1 MTPKRTNTY
10 KLLIVED
17 EPLESKALRFVL
29 EKNFG
34 GMFEIK
40 EADDVFSFEE
50 AALQWLPE
58 IVLLDIRVPGG
69 SGLSQLRKLR
79 EEGFRGEVIVTTA
92 YDVFEY
98 AQEAVELGVS
108 SFLVKPLSDSKLVE
122 TIKSVV
128 KNIEDKRKALA
139 ESDKIKDF
147 VSRNK
152 GIFVYAALQDL
163 VKYNRLDKDT
173 EMVFSVL
180 NLPPVNPC
188 VVLGV
193 ACFSSLDP
201 MEGSLIHFW
210 RELEGVF
217 EDGVVV
223 PWGDFCFLVM
233 VPAAQGRESASLED
247 MGLKILGHLSSRGLK
262 SNVVCGGYVTD
273 LRKMAKVISQLEEV
287 VEESIFRGFGQ
298 VVLCDDSTE
307 KKDYE
312 TDPFIVES
320 AAKKYFNYLLDGFL
334 KNDSAM
340 VADSIETINAFIG
353 EIAVKN
359 LGMAKMAALGILGQL
374 LMLFIELK
382 CDFSM
387 MREWANKQILNF
399 LGSSNPKDL
408 NKVFSQAILSS
419 WAIRNSAADES
430 AIIVQQVL
438 SYIRSHYEDVTLQSA
453 AEYACVS
460 PSYLSRLFKKTL
472 NKRFIDVV
480 KEEKIEKAKIL
491 LSQGFSVRDT
501 ALMVGY
507 GNINYFSILFKQLT
521 GESPSEY
528 AKRQH
533 LDQ

>member
-1 MTPKRTNTY
+1 MISKKLSKY

-17 EPLESKALRFVL
+17 EPIESKAVRFVL
-29 EKNFG
+29 EKAFG
-34 GMFEIK
+34 SMFEVKDANDI
-40 EADDVFSFEE
+40 FSFEE
-50 AALQWLPE
+50 MALNWLPE

-69 SGLSQLRKLR
+69 NGLSQLKKLR
-79 EEGFRGEVIVTTA
+79 EEGFNGEVIVTTA

-98 AQEAVELGVS
+98 AKEAVELGVS
-108 SFLVKPLSDSKLVE
+108 SFLVKPVSDSKLVE
-122 TIKSVV
+122 AIKSVV
-128 KNIEDKRKALA
+128 KTIEDKKQAFA

-180 NLPPVNPC
+180 KLPPVNPC
-188 VVLGV
+188 VILGV
-193 ACFSSLDP
+193 ACFSSFDP
-201 MEGSLIHFW
+201 AGGSLIHFW

-233 VPAAQGRESASLED
+233 VPVLQGRESVSFED
-247 MGLKILGHLSSRGLK
+247 MGLKLLGHLSSRGLK
-262 SNVVCGGYVTD
+262 SNVICGGYIAD
-273 LRKMAKVISQLEEV
+273 LRKMPKVISQLEEI
-287 VEESIFRGFGQ
+287 VEESIFKGFGQ
-298 VVLCDDSTE
+298 IILCDDSAE
-307 KKDYE
+307 KKDHE
-312 TDPFIVES
+312 TDPLVLES
-320 AAKKYFNYLLDGFL
+320 AGSKSFNYLVDGFL
-334 KNDSAM
+334 KNDSKL
-340 VADSIETINAFIG
+340 VADSIEAINSFIG
-353 EIAVKN
+353 EIALKN
-359 LGMAKMAALGILGQL
+359 LGMAKMVALGILGQL
-374 LMLFIELK
+374 LRLFIELK

-399 LGSSNPKDL
+399 LGASNPKDL
-408 NKVFSQAILSS
+408 GKALSQAILSS
-419 WAIRNSAADES
+419 WTIRNSAADES

-453 AEYACVS
+453 ADYANVS

-480 KEEKIEKAKIL
+480 KEEKIERAKVL
-491 LSQGFSVRDT
+491 LSQGLSVRDT

-528 AKRQH
+528 AKRH
-533 LDQ
+533 SSK